1 MDAFLLLLRNL
12 YSTVLSFTWAS
23 SMCAWHHSELN
34 LKWPWSFLDHT
45 ADIFCCDHCAYV
57 YCCPLIKPCFP
68 LSFQSMLVS
77 SVLSSHMRPIRLQD
91 WIHFR
96 EVGQDLINKFINTKV
111 TVHKLEVFTE
121 LQHLYTMCSK
131 PEWFAQWAVTR
142 SWVCMFWNCR
152 DAKQKGFFFFLTK
165 FPSVNVFA
173 LPLMLWVCCT
183 SCKAERRKVTSVSEQ
198 PALSQ
203 HLSDLCLGRLS
214 CLL

>member
-12 YSTVLSFTWAS
+12 CSTVLSFTWAS

-45 ADIFCCDHCAYV
+45 ADIFCRDHCAYV

-131 PEWFAQWAVTR
+131 PEWLLSGLWHGPEFACFGIAEMQNRRA
-142 SWVCMFWNCR
+142 
-152 DAKQKGFFFFLTK
+152 FFTK
-165 FPSVNVFA
+165 FPSVNMFA
-173 LPLMLWVCCT
+173 LPLTLWVCCT
-183 SCKAERRKVTSVSEQ
+183 SCKAERRKFTSVSEQ

-203 HLSDLCLGRLS
+203 HLSDLRLGRLS